1 MSPQHRSGPARIAR
15 ITSLALGA
23 VLSLGLLT
31 ACDDPEEPAGED
43 TGDRVTV
50 TETTTVSTTE
60 VRTETS
66 TETETVTETTTVTES
81 REPAPAPEPEADTRM
96 QGFLAPAP
104 APAPARAASTHFSN
118 CREARAAGAAPLY
131 EGSPG
136 YSRKLDRDGDGVA
149 CE

>member
-1 MSPQHRSGPARIAR
+1 MSPQHASGPARIAR
-15 ITSLALGA
+15 ITSLTLGA
-23 VLSLGLLT
+23 VMSLGLLM
-31 ACDDPEEPAGED
+31 ACNDPDESTGED
-43 TGDRVTV
+43 TGGRVTV
-50 TETTTVSTTE
+50 TDSTTE

-66 TETETVTETTTVTES
+66 TETETAAGTTSTQTP
-81 REPAPAPEPEADTRM
+81 EPAPAPEPEADTRM
-96 QGFLAPAP
+96 HGFLAPAP
-104 APAPARAASTHFSN
+104 TPARPASTHFSN

>member
-1 MSPQHRSGPARIAR
+1 MSPQHRSGPARVAQ
-15 ITSLALGA
+15 ITSLTLGT

-31 ACDDPEEPAGED
+31 ACDDPDEPAGDD
-43 TGDRVTV
+43 TGGRVTV
-50 TETTTVSTTE
+50 TDSTTE
-60 VRTETS
+60 VRTGTS
-66 TETETVTETTTVTES
+66 TETETAAGTTSTQTP
-81 REPAPAPEPEADTRM
+81 EPAPAPEPEADTRM

-104 APAPARAASTHFSN
+104 APAPTPARPASTHFSN

>member
-1 MSPQHRSGPARIAR
+1 MSPQHRSGPACVAQ
-15 ITSLALGA
+15 ITSLTLGT

-31 ACDDPEEPAGED
+31 ACDDPDEPAGDD
-43 TGDRVTV
+43 TGGRVTV
-50 TETTTVSTTE
+50 TDSTTE
-60 VRTETS
+60 VRTGTS
-66 TETETVTETTTVTES
+66 TETETAAGTTSTQTP
-81 REPAPAPEPEADTRM
+81 EPAPAPEPEADTRM

-104 APAPARAASTHFSN
+104 TSAPTRPASTHFSN